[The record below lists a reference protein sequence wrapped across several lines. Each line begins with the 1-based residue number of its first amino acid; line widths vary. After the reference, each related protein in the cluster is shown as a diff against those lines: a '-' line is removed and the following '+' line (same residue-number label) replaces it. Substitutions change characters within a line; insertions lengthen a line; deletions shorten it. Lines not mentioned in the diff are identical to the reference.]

1 MLNFICKLTAVVY
14 LLQYSFYS
22 TYSFGGFSLG
32 EFHEEDT
39 TYNNDPYSTIN
50 QKNCAVA
57 MNQWHLLFLQVKK
70 MWQPI

>member
-14 LLQYSFYS
+14 LLQCTFCS

-50 QKNCAVA
+50 QKNGAVA
-57 MNQWHLLFLQVKK
+57 MNQ
-70 MWQPI
+70 